1 MHYKTLETKLYKAG
15 LPKMGQLDPFGG
27 HYKYS
32 GGHYRY
38 SGGQEQQRRK
48 RGAMIGKETTGGHE
62 IIN

>member
-38 SGGQEQQRRK
+38 LWGPRAAK
-48 RGAMIGKETTGGHE
+48 A
-62 IIN
+62 